1 MKLLDVAATTLWL
14 QTRTVLILV
23 KPTDVPFISKI
34 KTLITGTHRLDSATV
49 LSLRSFQCTF
59 LYTRCSIEDPAI
71 EDNGGAVPLV
81 VHSAP
86 SANDLLLLEL

>member
-1 MKLLDVAATTLWL
+1 MKLLDVEATTLWL
-14 QTRTVLILV
+14 QTRTVLILM
-23 KPTDVPFISKI
+23 KPTDVPFISNS

-59 LYTRCSIEDPAI
+59 LHTRCSIEDPAI